1 MKTVKLRPIEIEH
14 FLDDDLEYEPHQK
27 TKIKKVKQEEY
38 LTKEQ
43 DSKNAK
49 ISQKRVG
56 HQRNIDLY

>member
-1 MKTVKLRPIEIEH
+1 MKLRSIEIEH

-27 TKIKKVKQEEY
+27 TKIKKVKPEEY
-38 LTKEQ
+38 STKEQ